1 MQGQL
6 LRADSWKRRMQACA
20 SSAQLCLAA
29 FRRALADFQ
38 DADCLFNADVA
49 IILENKIQVS
59 QQKGIQPK
67 SALAASGRSAFL
79 KAYEYVNRVKQFT
92 DKESSIRAR
101 HRQLDAVKFERRREL
116 EKYPKLNSFEGVQLG
131 NLFPED
137 AEEARALV
145 PSLQLDGRG
154 MDTDR
159 LNELLQALADCKQFT

>member
-1 MQGQL
+1 MGD
-6 LRADSWKRRMQACA
+6 AGPA
-20 SSAQLCLAA
+20 SSRRFVEEEDASLCK
-29 FRRALADFQ
+29 FGPDFQ

-67 SALAASGRSAFL
+67 SAFL

-101 HRQLDAVKFERRREL
+101 QEL